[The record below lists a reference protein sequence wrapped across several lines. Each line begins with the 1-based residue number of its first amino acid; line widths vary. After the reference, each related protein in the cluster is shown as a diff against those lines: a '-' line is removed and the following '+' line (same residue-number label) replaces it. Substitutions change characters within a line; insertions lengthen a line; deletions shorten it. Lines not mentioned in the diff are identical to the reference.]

1 MRLYVRVTMKIE
13 RASQSSKTWFSVIV
27 VARLSRDK
35 MGPKKQIDF
44 IVACFNWRSVFEN
57 Q

>member
-44 IVACFNWRSVFEN
+44 IVACFN
-57 Q
+57 